1 VELCKKRRRETIR
14 ESSGIQVVLRERD
27 APGRSQGLS
36 LFQPGSLTVVNRLKA
51 GKRGRLTAGVRGRL
65 TAGEGGRLTAGEGS
79 RLTAGAEGGL
89 TVVNRLKAWKGGR
102 LTA

>member
-1 VELCKKRRRETIR
+1 MELCQKMRRETIC

-27 APGRSQGLS
+27 ASGWAQGLS

-51 GKRGRLTAGVRGRL
+51 GKRGRLTAGE
-65 TAGEGGRLTAGEGS
+65 EG